1 MFQKILHIGYK
12 NFLKSVLIFGLL
24 SIAIFGLSFYGVIQS
39 IKLGILLALI
49 SSFCGVISFICY
61 CICLF
66 SSYKEDNNNK
76 INIVIGFIFA
86 LALFFFM
93 LWDLIGVISGY
104 GL

>member
-76 INIVIGFIFA
+76 INIVIGFLFA

-93 LWDLIGVISGY
+93 LWDLIGVVSGY